1 MICIGA
7 KQPGGNAQPIPISAR
22 PIDMIGLL
30 KRLKRAYTQFQQV
43 SEYIYVNGLT
53 LIDVELET
61 GLDRPI
67 FICRN
72 LNGKLLYLFHDG
84 CVKSVRKKN
93 GHMEIEENHLW
104 DGR

>member
-1 MICIGA
+1 MIYIGA
-7 KQPGGNAQPIPISAR
+7 KQPGGNAQPIPISTRA
-22 PIDMIGLL
+22 IDMVGLL
-30 KRLKRAYTQFQQV
+30 KRLKRVYTQFQQI

-61 GLDRPI
+61 ELDRPI

-84 CVKSVRKKN
+84 CIKSVRKKN

-104 DGR
+104 DWR

>member
-1 MICIGA
+1 MIYIGA
-7 KQPGGNAQPIPISAR
+7 KQTGENAQPIPISAR

-30 KRLKRAYTQFQQV
+30 KRLKQAYNQFQQI

-61 GLDRPI
+61 ELDRPI

-84 CVKSVRKKN
+84 CIKSVRKKN
-93 GHMEIEENHLW
+93 GHMEIEENRLW
-104 DGR
+104 DWR

>member
-1 MICIGA
+1 MTYIGA

-22 PIDMIGLL
+22 AIDMVGLL
-30 KRLKRAYTQFQQV
+30 KRLKRAYAQFQQI

-61 GLDRPI
+61 EIDRPI

-84 CVKSVRKKN
+84 CIKSVRKKN

-104 DGR
+104 DWR